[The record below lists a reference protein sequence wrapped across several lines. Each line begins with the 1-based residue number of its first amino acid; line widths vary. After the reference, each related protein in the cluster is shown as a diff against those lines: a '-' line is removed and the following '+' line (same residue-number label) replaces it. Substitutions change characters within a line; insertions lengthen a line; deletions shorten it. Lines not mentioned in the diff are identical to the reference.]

1 MAEHVLHYL
10 ARYTHRVAISNHR
23 LIDLTDATAAPA
35 AAKRHTSRASRGAC
49 AHEFRVS
56 SSAPPDPL
64 SLIVWAPIAADA
76 AGELYIQSI
85 CTISG
90 VVSACIT
97 KLSADGQTILW
108 QQTGAGFSA
117 TMAVDPSGAVYLAWG
132 NQSASPFVVEKLSPD
147 GATVVWKTPIPG
159 SALVDG
165 SARGD
170 PSLAVDSSG
179 RAFVVCDAATGGV
192 VARLNAAGAVD
203 FTLHVPVKP
212 LAIAVDP
219 TGSDIVVAVGG
230 GIARLASDGITWI
243 DIDLPHPIVV
253 PPLTL
258 LPNPALAV
266 AANGDAV
273 IYGSRVPNGGWVLQR
288 IDPAGAVVFSKAFPA
303 GSQGSLALDAA
314 GNAYITGYTGSA
326 LYAVRN
332 SLAPCG
338 ATWLSVYAPDGSVLQ
353 TTYLP
358 GAGVTGSPTYIAVD
372 ADSAVH
378 VLSAVAAT
386 AAPTRTGPFGATAAG
401 TLYRFSPNAN
411 AQTLSLACIGNGASF
426 LTGPVAPGEIVSLF
440 GSGLGPQQGVQPA
453 TPQNPYP
460 TQAAGVEVTFGGT
473 PAPLL
478 WVQDAQINAAVPWSL
493 AAATTEVCVTYNN
506 AQSNCLALPVAQV
519 SPGVFTVDGIHA
531 AAVNQDGTP
540 NSAANPASLSSTVS
554 VFGTGLGP
562 FSEVQRSGGRF
573 ERTRFREC
581 GLSRC
586 ERPADRVRG
595 GSPERRGRNRRHI
608 SRCAAATAL
617 TGASTPHRS
626 YRSRL
631 GLPTSQPL
639 RHAGQ
644 SALPTDMR

>member
-1 MAEHVLHYL
+1 MAKLFVRYSTCSELIMMLRRALVCLAVLSAAGEAATSGFLLGMDY
-10 ARYTHRVAISNHR
+10 SE
-23 LIDLTDATAAPA
+23 TAA
-35 AAKRHTSRASRGAC
+35 
-49 AHEFRVS
+49 
-56 SSAPPDPL
+56 DPL
-64 SLIVWAPIAADA
+64 ALIVWAPIAADA
-76 AGELYIQSI
+76 AGELYIQST

-108 QQTGAGFSA
+108 QQTGAGFPS
-117 TMAVDPSGAVYLAWG
+117 TMAVDPSGAIYLAWG
-132 NQSASPFVVEKLSPD
+132 SQSASPFVVEKLSPD

-179 RAFVVCDAATGGV
+179 RAFVVCDAATGAV

-243 DIDLPHPIVV
+243 DIDLPQPIVA

-273 IYGSRVPNGGWVLQR
+273 IYGSVPNGAWVLQR

-303 GSQGSLALDAA
+303 GSQGGLALDAA
-314 GNAYITGYTGSA
+314 GDAYITGYTGSA

-358 GAGVTGSPTYIAVD
+358 GAGVTGSPAYIAVD

-378 VLSAVAAT
+378 VLSAVPST
-386 AAPTRTGPFGATAAG
+386 AAPTRTGPFGAAAPD

-411 AQTLSLACIGNGASF
+411 AQTLSLACIGNGGSF

-440 GSGLGPQQGVQPA
+440 GNGLGPQQGVQPA
-453 TPQNPYP
+453 TTQNPYP

-493 AAATTEVCVTYNN
+493 TGATTEVCVTYSN

-519 SPGVFTVDGIHA
+519 SPGVFTMDGIHA

-540 NSAANPASLSSTVS
+540 NSAANPAPLSSAVS

-562 FSEVQRSGGRF
+562 FSAAPLESSLEGLPIPVNAPVGLETGCPSAYDCPTPISYNTIYAGPAPSQAA
-573 ERTRFREC
+573 
-581 GLSRC
+581 GLSRIDFKASDAVLNDGLV
-586 ERPADRVRG
+586 PLYLTLQTQSG
-595 GSPERRGRNRRHI
+595 L
-608 SRCAAATAL
+608 AL
-617 TGASTPHRS
+617 SNPFQIYVTG
-626 YRSRL
+626 
-631 GLPTSQPL
+631 Q
-639 RHAGQ
+639 
-644 SALPTDMR
+644 